1 MWTTRRDG
9 WPRRRTFDMVGRLG
23 SATAVR
29 RVAEWEEVSM
39 SNESILVILLVG
51 LIAGW
56 LAGQIVK
63 GTGYGLV
70 ADICIGI
77 IGALIGSWLLPS
89 WASTSASASF
99 RPSSWPPS
107 VPLFSWSFCGSLT
120 AAADGD
126 SSLRLVRSLHLRTAD
141 LADRP
146 AQAGD
151 QFPAASEVGCLGGEN
166 RREPSL
172 LERQHVDPI
181 RFGIGPCR
189 VAHDVDEPV
198 KRVQAAEEIIVF
210 A

>member
-9 WPRRRTFDMVGRLG
+9 WPRRRAFGMVDRPG
-23 SATAVR
+23 SATAMQ

-63 GTGYGLV
+63 GTGYGLI

-77 IGALIGSWLLPS
+77 IGALIGSWPS
-89 WASTSASASF
+89 WASTSAPASC
-99 RPSSWPPS
+99 RRSSWPPL

-126 SSLRLVRSLHLRTAD
+126 SSLRLVS
-141 LADRP
+141 
-146 AQAGD
+146 
-151 QFPAASEVGCLGGEN
+151 
-166 RREPSL
+166 
-172 LERQHVDPI
+172 
-181 RFGIGPCR
+181 RF
-189 VAHDVDEPV
+189 
-198 KRVQAAEEIIVF
+198 
-210 A
+210 

>member
-77 IGALIGSWLLPS
+77 IGALIGSWLLPQLGKQPVYS
-89 WASTSASASF
+89 ALYGSPEPLQDWA
-99 RPSSWPPS
+99 
-107 VPLFSWSFCGSLT
+107 FSL
-120 AAADGD
+120 
-126 SSLRLVRSLHLRTAD
+126 
-141 LADRP
+141 P
-146 AQAGD
+146 
-151 QFPAASEVGCLGGEN
+151 
-166 RREPSL
+166 
-172 LERQHVDPI
+172 
-181 RFGIGPCR
+181 
-189 VAHDVDEPV
+189 
-198 KRVQAAEEIIVF
+198 
-210 A
+210 